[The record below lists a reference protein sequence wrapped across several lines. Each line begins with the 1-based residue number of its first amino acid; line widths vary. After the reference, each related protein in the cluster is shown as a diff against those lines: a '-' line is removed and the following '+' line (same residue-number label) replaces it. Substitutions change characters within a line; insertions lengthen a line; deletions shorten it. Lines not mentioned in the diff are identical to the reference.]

1 MMYKGIIEEIDK
13 CIRHPQL
20 ERMWF
25 DKTEPS
31 FI

>member
-1 MMYKGIIEEIDK
+1 MIYKDIIEEIDK

-20 ERMWF
+20 ESMWF